1 MFWGWWGWAKH
12 GDCLVSSFYSPECFR
27 KPCLA
32 VHSLDSSATTQE
44 RNYRIPSILL
54 AILIF
59 RHLLFFFFLFTILL
73 TLMKYNWY
81 SKMTWKKPLNDTLFP
96 PKKINNKTKRKANHI
111 NQTAEVIFQQLSML
125 DGHHRLLFPKFQI
138 TYRNFNHL

>member
-1 MFWGWWGWAKH
+1 MFWGLWGWAKH

-81 SKMTWKKPLNDTLFP
+81 SKMTWKKPLNDTPFP
-96 PKKINNKTKRKANHI
+96 PKKSTTKPNEKLTTSIKQQKLFSNNYQCWMAT
-111 NQTAEVIFQQLSML
+111 TGCFSLSS
-125 DGHHRLLFPKFQI
+125 R
-138 TYRNFNHL
+138 